1 MLIKLL
7 ESLLERVPGPLPGR
21 RPSLTDAV
29 GDSADAVERLT
40 AEHVLALGGA
50 RHSLEEVARLAGVPA
65 EEVRHLWR
73 AMGFADVADGERF
86 FTGADV
92 AALTQLR
99 RLLDAELLDRDV
111 VAQLAR
117 TAGRSMSRVAEAQV
131 AALRDDAERA
141 NPPATGGELALEMV
155 SRADRLVPVV
165 EGLLTYSWRRHLA
178 AALGRTLYR
187 PGAEDG
193 DGRALTVGFA
203 DLVGFTSLSQRLEIR
218 ELAATV
224 DRFEN
229 AAYAVAAAHGGR
241 VVKVIGDEVMFVA
254 DDPVAG
260 GHIALEIP
268 VRCEEE
274 GLPKVRVGLAW
285 GPALAWEGDYLG
297 PTVNLASRLAA
308 LADPGTVLV
317 SEAVCDEL
325 ADDPA
330 FHVQAVRARRMK
342 GLGRVP
348 SFVLRPSTVE
358 AVRGGRA

>member
-1 MLIKLL
+1 VLIKLL
-7 ESLLERVPGPLPGR
+7 ESLLERVPGPLPR

-29 GDSADAVERLT
+29 EDSADAVERLT

-50 RHSLEEVARLAGVPA
+50 RHSLEDVARLAGVPA
-65 EEVRHLWR
+65 DEVRHLWR
-73 AMGFADVADGERF
+73 AMGFADVADDARF

-141 NPPATGGELALEMV
+141 NPPSTGPELALEMV
-155 SRADRLVPVV
+155 SRADRLVPAV

-187 PGAEDG
+187 PGAEDS
-193 DGRALTVGFA
+193 DERALTVGFA
-203 DLVGFTSLSQRLEIR
+203 DLVGFTALSQRLDIR

-229 AAYAVAAAHGGR
+229 VAYAVAAGQGGR

-254 DDPVAG
+254 DEPAAAG
-260 GHIALEIP
+260 RMALELP
-268 VRCEEE
+268 ERCEHE
-274 GLPKVRVGLAW
+274 GLPNVRVGLAC

-308 LADPGTVLV
+308 VADPGTVLV
-317 SEAVCDEL
+317 SEAIRDEL
-325 ADDPA
+325 AGDPA
-330 FHVQAVRARRMK
+330 FDVQAVRARRLK
-342 GLGRVP
+342 GLGRTP
-348 SFVLRPSTVE
+348 SYVLRPSVVP
-358 AVRGGRA
+358 AALRGRG

>member
-1 MLIKLL
+1 VLIKLL
-7 ESLLERVPGPLPGR
+7 ESLLERVPGPLPR

-29 GDSADAVERLT
+29 EDSADAVERLT

-50 RHSLEEVARLAGVPA
+50 RHSLEDVARLAGVPA
-65 EEVRHLWR
+65 DEVRHLWR
-73 AMGFADVADGERF
+73 AMGFADVADDARF